1 MGLLVM
7 AADLG
12 DLRHCSRVPLA
23 QRRRYRPCGVVS
35 PGLGQAVPTVTRILV
50 ITSCTGDKAT
60 VGDPGLQ
67 LRQRQ
72 LPAEVRKH
80 GAAPPPF
87 ALDCTWSLPL
97 HPATAAQQH
106 DQQKLEAELHR
117 LNSGYWEQEIRSRTA
132 NGESASEYALGSA
145 IDEDQ
150 DGTLGSRFLY
160 AFWRMC
166 EQKIAAITP
175 AETRHAARTTAARAG
190 VSPDVRIV
198 TSACTYGSRAPSPV
212 RTDPRNGCNR
222 SSPTGRSWLSG
233 SEPRSFSP

>member
-150 DGTLGSRFLY
+150 DGH
-160 AFWRMC
+160 
-166 EQKIAAITP
+166 
-175 AETRHAARTTAARAG
+175 TRVAVPICLLAH
-190 VSPDVRIV
+190 
-198 TSACTYGSRAPSPV
+198 V
-212 RTDPRNGCNR
+212 RTKDRRHHPGRNQARRPHHRSPRRSLPRRADRHQCLHLWLPSALTSQNR
-222 SSPTGRSWLSG
+222 PSQWVQQVIPDWEELVER
-233 SEPRSFSP
+233 